1 MSNLES
7 PREANESSQ
16 NIIKDLNKELS
27 IQSKIG
33 VVGVLGGSALELSGI
48 ALNYIDSA
56 SNKAQEIVSSNI
68 LSDVRFA
75 GMVSIISGIAL
86 ISERINSNSKR
97 NK

>member
-7 PREANESSQ
+7 PREDNESSQ

-33 VVGVLGGSALELSGI
+33 VVGILGGSALELSGI

-56 SNKAQEIVSSNI
+56 SNKAQEIVSS
-68 LSDVRFA
+68 DVRFA

-97 NK
+97 NN